1 MSFKPA
7 EIATMLIQY
16 EGGHHCGMDIKEL
29 SAWIYKYTS
38 GYPFL
43 VSKICKLISEDLNDD
58 WSADGVQKAVKLLVG
73 EQNTL
78 FDDIS
83 KNVFNK
89 SKLREL
95 VYAILMDGVEVP
107 FSIRQPEVELGA
119 MYGIL
124 ANRDGKTVIANEV
137 FEMVIADFLSA
148 DVLVNNLF
156 RSPVV
161 KESVIDGGKFSM
173 ETALEKFAQH
183 FYEMYAERDR
193 GFIERECRMLFYT
206 YLKPFV
212 NGRGFL
218 HIETETRNTLRMD
231 LIVEYLD

>member
-1 MSFKPA
+1 
-7 EIATMLIQY
+7 
-16 EGGHHCGMDIKEL
+16 
-29 SAWIYKYTS
+29 
-38 GYPFL
+38 
-43 VSKICKLISEDLNDD
+43 
-58 WSADGVQKAVKLLVG
+58 
-73 EQNTL
+73 
-78 FDDIS
+78 
-83 KNVFNK
+83 
-89 SKLREL
+89 
-95 VYAILMDGVEVP
+95 MDGVEVP

-137 FEMVIADFLSA
+137 FEMVVADFLSA

-173 ETALEKFAQH
+173 EAALEKFAQH
-183 FYEMYAERDR
+183 FYEMYAERDK

-231 LIVEYLD
+231 LIVEYLDQQFIVELKLWHGGKKHEEAYDQLCRYLDSKHKTEGYLLTFDFNKNPQPTRMGWVEWDGKRIYDVVVGSRRDDSGARRGYR